1 MKSSFIY
8 TPVLS
13 SFASF
18 EAISPAVFLVRKL
31 IAVLEMSERLPVYSF
46 ESMGSGLQ
54 ILTRRLRLRLE
65 RAPGENGL
73 IDRTGR
79 NLRIEPLT
87 TVGSLKNYLSRMVG
101 TSCSTQQKTPQS
113 CCSSIFKM
121 FCSRYCIAKSKR

>member
-1 MKSSFIY
+1 M
-8 TPVLS
+8 
-13 SFASF
+13 
-18 EAISPAVFLVRKL
+18 FLIRKL

-54 ILTRRLRLRLE
+54 ILTRRLRFRLE

-87 TVGSLKNYLSRMVG
+87 TVEALKNYLSRMVG
-101 TSCSTQQKTPQS
+101 RFSNTGRKVWCTKGIGSFTT
-113 CCSSIFKM
+113 
-121 FCSRYCIAKSKR
+121 